1 MAAAGQGAVGL
12 RSRGGRRGCTK
23 RLARKASGWEQEK
36 RVSEGRP
43 EGEGGGLGKAR
54 EQAGPGSRSIQ
65 TVSWRG
71 EPGGGDGRR
80 VGQAATHQR

>member
-36 RVSEGRP
+36 RVSEVRP

-71 EPGGGDGRR
+71 EPGGGEGRR